1 MSKPNTVLA
10 IDTSHSNYSLAIVN
24 SNGVLSEINM
34 IKEENP
40 SEKLIELIEKSL
52 RKANLDLHDLDCIA
66 VGVGPGNFTGIR
78 IGISVAKGIA
88 LALDIKCI
96 GINRF
101 RTLVFNDSPT
111 LTIINIKDD
120 LYFTQIYEK
129 KKPISDPIEE
139 NFSKIINKKYN
150 KQTIV
155 SGDNSLMISQK
166 LNLKC
171 DKKNSI
177 PKASELGTICIN
189 SSDLHSNLPSPF
201 YVKGP
206 DAKLPTQPPPKI
218 L

>member
-10 IDTSHSNYSLAIVN
+10 IDTSHSNNSLAIIN

-34 IKEENP
+34 IKEEKP
-40 SEKLIELIEKSL
+40 SEKIIELIEKSL

-88 LALDIKCI
+88 LALDIKCV

-120 LYFTQIYEK
+120 HILLKYTKKRYPYQIQLK
-129 KKPISDPIEE
+129 K
-139 NFSKIINKKYN
+139 
-150 KQTIV
+150 
-155 SGDNSLMISQK
+155 ISQK
-166 LNLKC
+166 
-171 DKKNSI
+171 
-177 PKASELGTICIN
+177 
-189 SSDLHSNLPSPF
+189 
-201 YVKGP
+201 
-206 DAKLPTQPPPKI
+206 
-218 L
+218 

>member
-1 MSKPNTVLA
+1 MSKLNTVLA
-10 IDTSHSNYSLAIVN
+10 IDTSHSYYSLAIIN

-34 IKEENP
+34 IKEEKP

-78 IGISVAKGIA
+78 IGISIAKGIA
-88 LALDIKCI
+88 IALNIKCV

-120 LYFTQIYEK
+120 IYFTQIYK
-129 KKPISDPIEE
+129 KMKPISDPIEE

-150 KQTIV
+150 KKTIV
-155 SGDNSLMISQK
+155 SGDNSLMISIENHSAIESFI
-166 LNLKC
+166 LLPDNITC
-171 DKKNSI
+171 GEYPI
-177 PKASELGTICIN
+177 
-189 SSDLHSNLPSPF
+189 SSDLK
-201 YVKGP
+201 VR
-206 DAKLPTQPPPKI
+206 
-218 L
+218 